1 MFFANSRERFLWIN
15 WLDCEQYGMNQKKK
29 KNTINTVQCLSQI
42 HWQFQWFFL
51 SGREMAHDNKMK
63 INLVVNYES
72 KPVKSN
78 LGWRHHP
85 ITWLHKTFK
94 TEFRWPSWWQHQ
106 SASFCHWASS
116 LLQASILRNRIEG
129 KGGFEFSKFETW
141 LVNYECYCENMY
153 WCIHKATSV

>member
-1 MFFANSRERFLWIN
+1 MNSMEWI
-15 WLDCEQYGMNQKKK
+15 KKRK
-29 KNTINTVQCLSQI
+29 RTQST
-42 HWQFQWFFL
+42 QFSVCHRSIDNSNDFFL

-94 TEFRWPSWWQHQ
+94 MEFRWPSWWQHQ

>member
-1 MFFANSRERFLWIN
+1 MNSIEWIKK
-15 WLDCEQYGMNQKKK
+15 EKEHNQHSSVSV
-29 KNTINTVQCLSQI
+29 TDPFII
-42 HWQFQWFFL
+42 PIIFL

-78 LGWRHHP
+78 LGWRHHS

-116 LLQASILRNRIEG
+116 LLQASILRNRIVG
-129 KGGFEFSKFETW
+129 KGGFQFSKFETW
-141 LVNYECYCENMY
+141 LVNYACYCENMD